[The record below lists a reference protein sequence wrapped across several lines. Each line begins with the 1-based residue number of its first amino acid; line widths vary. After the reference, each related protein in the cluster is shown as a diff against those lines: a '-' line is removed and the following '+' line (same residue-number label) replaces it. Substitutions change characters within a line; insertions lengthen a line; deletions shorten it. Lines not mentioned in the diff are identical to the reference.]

1 MRTIACAVLMVTL
14 GGCALA
20 PGMRMSEDEAVQ
32 RGRASTKDG
41 KFRIHVITAPLVQQL
56 AAAERERAPAK
67 LADPLASQAGTYRY
81 TIAPYDVLQ
90 VTVWDHPELTAPSGQ
105 FRSPEE
111 NGNPVDGDGTV
122 YYPHIGRIE
131 VAGKTVDEV
140 RALLTARLA
149 RVVKEPQLGVRVAAF
164 RGKRVQ
170 VTGEVTAPTTVP
182 ITDVPLRVQDAL
194 AAAKGFTPDADFS
207 RVTLARAGKTYLLDL
222 QSMYER
228 GDFTQNWLLQDGDV
242 VNVADRGA
250 NKVFVLGEVRA
261 QQSRVMIRGRMTLAE
276 ALMDPGG
283 SVVLGTALTGF
294 DLSASN
300 PAKIYV
306 IRGDYQAPQ
315 IFHLDAASP
324 DAFLL
329 ATEFP
334 LRPRDVVF
342 VSTYDLTRFSR
353 VIGQLLPTM
362 QLLLQGYDE
371 FLRTRASNLIP

>member
-1 MRTIACAVLMVTL
+1 MKAIGLAALAATL

-20 PGMRMSEDEAVQ
+20 PGMQMNEYRAVD
-32 RGRASTKDG
+32 RGRSTTKDPHF
-41 KFRIHVITAPLVQQL
+41 KIHVIDAPLVQQL
-56 AAAERERAPAK
+56 AAAERERAPAR
-67 LADPLASQAGTYRY
+67 LVDPLAKGTGAYRY
-81 TIAPYDVLQ
+81 TIAPHDVLQ
-90 VTVWDHPELTAPSGQ
+90 VTVWDHPELTAPTGQ

-122 YYPHIGRIE
+122 YYPHVGRVE
-131 VAGKTVDEV
+131 VAGRTVDEV
-140 RALLTARLA
+140 RDLLTERLA
-149 RVVKEPQLGVRVAAF
+149 RVVQHPQLDVRVAAF

-182 ITDVPLRVQDAL
+182 ITDVPLHVQDAL
-194 AAAKGFTPDADFS
+194 AAAKGFTTEADFS
-207 RVTLARAGKTYLLDL
+207 RVTLSRAGTTYALDL
-222 QSMYER
+222 QAMYER

-242 VNVADRGA
+242 INVADRSA

-283 SVVLGTALTGF
+283 SIVIGTALAGF
-294 DLSASN
+294 DLTAAN

-315 IFHLDAASP
+315 IYHLDASSP

-329 ATEFP
+329 ATAFP
-334 LRPRDVVF
+334 LHPRDVVF
-342 VSTYDLTRFSR
+342 VSTYDLARFSR
-353 VIGQLLPTM
+353 VAGQLLPTL
-362 QLLLQGYDE
+362 QFLLATYDVAVNARRV
-371 FLRTRASNLIP
+371 LP

>member
-1 MRTIACAVLMVTL
+1 MRTIGWASLLVTL

-20 PGMRMSEDEAVQ
+20 PGMRMDEYGAVE

-41 KFRIHVITAPLVQQL
+41 KFRIHVIDASLVRQL
-56 AAAERERAPAK
+56 VAAERERAPAK
-67 LADPLASQAGTYRY
+67 LVDPLASEPGRYRY
-81 TIAPYDVLQ
+81 TIAPHDVLQ

-111 NGNPVDGDGTV
+111 NGNPVDADGTV
-122 YYPHIGRIE
+122 YYPHVGRIE

-140 RALLTARLA
+140 RSLLTARLA
-149 RVVKEPQLGVRVAAF
+149 RVVQVPQLDVRVAAF

-182 ITDVPLRVQDAL
+182 VTDVPLRVQDAL
-194 AAAKGFTPDADFS
+194 AAAKGFTPEADFAH
-207 RVTLARAGKTYLLDL
+207 VTLSRAGKTYLLDL

-242 VNVADRGA
+242 INVADRSA

-300 PAKIYV
+300 PARIYV

-315 IFHLDAASP
+315 IFHLDASSP

-334 LRPRDVVF
+334 LRSRDVVF
-342 VSTYDLTRFSR
+342 VSTYNLARFSR
-353 VIGQLLPTM
+353 VAGQLLPTL
-362 QLLLQGYDE
+362 QLLVQAYDV
-371 FLRTRASNLIP
+371 AVNAPP